1 MIGQHFN
8 FFFTEVAG
16 PNRPTLTSSKSCFG
30 SIWWEW
36 LLRFGCTCKKWWP
49 KFFHKCILCVEQMGS
64 RVQAYKVWWVGWWG
78 GTWKFVD
85 VGGPLYS
92 TQLTQL
98 NSLKEWN
105 RQQASN
111 VKKENAALFILRALK
126 LYEQYWDLSELNG
139 VGRLCF
145 LVL

>member
-1 MIGQHFN
+1 MIGQHFT
-8 FFFTEVAG
+8 FFFTEVPG

-78 GTWKFVD
+78 GFENLLMLV
-85 VGGPLYS
+85 VHS
-92 TQLTQL
+92 TQLNSTQL

-105 RQQASN
+105 WQQASN
-111 VKKENAALFILRALK
+111 VKKEKAALFILRALK